1 LAKYFRD
8 ATESVLQFLQLKQG
22 VSWGVL
28 MKSTR
33 ERWRG
38 KYDFLLI
45 AHEHLYIFRK
55 PEKDEKIS
63 QFKESMRWA

>member
-1 LAKYFRD
+1 
-8 ATESVLQFLQLKQG
+8 
-22 VSWGVL
+22 

-45 AHEHLYIFRK
+45 VHEHLYVFRK
-55 PEKDEKIS
+55 PEEDERIIK
-63 QFKESMRWA
+63 FKESVRWW

>member
-1 LAKYFRD
+1 
-8 ATESVLQFLQLKQG
+8 
-22 VSWGVL
+22 

-45 AHEHLYIFRK
+45 AHEHLYVFRK